1 MINTIINAL
10 VAGILGG
17 FAIVIM
23 QSIIAGQDTS
33 GWNSALGSIFGNIPI
48 VIGIV
53 VIVGM
58 FMLLTKLRGEA

>member
-1 MINTIINAL
+1 MINTIVNAL

-23 QSIIAGQDTS
+23 QNLISGQDTS
-33 GWNSALGSIFGNIPI
+33 GWNTALASIYGNIPI

>member
-1 MINTIINAL
+1 MINTIVNAL

-23 QSIIAGQDTS
+23 QNVITGQDTS
-33 GWNSALGSIFGNIPI
+33 GWNSALSSIYGNIPI